1 MTTPSITTPVATS
14 KNMSCNINLPW
25 FLHNTEY
32 YPTEATFEP
41 LVNGDRAFSAVYD
54 AIMAA
59 TQSVEIVCWG
69 FQPSMYFKRGGD
81 TSLCIGKLLEMKAEN
96 GVKVRI
102 LCWSDTLRIAS
113 FSENM
118 TPGRNIASIRE
129 DFRNETQRDIDVK
142 WYRRATKSAFENRSW
157 LERNT
162 AMGLLS
168 NRGSNAIDKVFSV
181 GAVAFKNI
189 EFVARDMNL
198 KDRAEIAWQVSMRS
212 QDSDRSNWNKF
223 MTTAA
228 MTSIP
233 THHQKMVL
241 IDYETPDKAVGF
253 VMGHN
258 SLDAYWDN
266 DDHSAKRMLA
276 HEGRNGATPRQD
288 ISSRVTGPILEYLN
302 HNFAQA
308 WLRETGIDL
317 LTPREHIADQLKTRE
332 GFGPKMMA
340 QILRTQPQENK
351 RDIRE
356 MYLKAAGNANSFMY
370 LENQYFR
377 WPPLAEKIKE
387 NVRRQFSEGRSL
399 TEHGPLYLFVV
410 TNSTK
415 EGMGDGTINTYR
427 MLRQLGRP
435 ELMPNVARLER
446 NEELEAQVAQAK
458 ERYDTAK
465 GKITIIEGT
474 YGNSFN
480 PAMSKLWE
488 PQRKAAAAAE
498 AEYRELKAKLPAASS
513 KDVDKVEIEGLKV
526 LVCTLVAPDS
536 PPEEWMDV
544 YIHSKLMIIDDV
556 FTTLGSSNINTRSM
570 EVDSELN
577 ICVEDPAVTKPLR
590 KHLWSI
596 HTDAEGAGDDIGVAF
611 RYWTMIAVSNAA
623 RRAES
628 KHTAKPIASL
638 TEFRRDSDSR
648 TNLD

>member
-1 MTTPSITTPVATS
+1 MTTPSLTTPVATS

-25 FLHNTEY
+25 FVQDTEY
-32 YPTEATFEP
+32 CPTEATFEP
-41 LVNGDRAFSAVYD
+41 LVNGARAFGAVYD

-59 TQSVEIVCWG
+59 TKSVEIVCWG
-69 FQPSMYFKRGGD
+69 FQPSMYFKRGD
-81 TSLCIGKLLEMKAEN
+81 LNSLCIGKLLEMKAEK

-129 DFRNETQRDIDVK
+129 DFRNDIQREIDLE

-162 AMGLLS
+162 PVGLLS
-168 NRGSNAIDKVFSV
+168 NRGSNAIDKVFST
-181 GAVAFKNI
+181 GATAFKNI
-189 EFVARDMNL
+189 EFVPRDMNL

-212 QDSDRSNWNKF
+212 LDSDRSNWNKF
-223 MTTAA
+223 MTTVA

-258 SLDAYWDN
+258 SLDAYWD
-266 DDHSAKRMLA
+266 DDHHSATRMLA
-276 HEGRNGATPRQD
+276 HEGRNSATPRQD

-317 LTPREHIADQLKTRE
+317 LTPRKYIADQLKTRD

-340 QILRTQPQENK
+340 QVLRTQPQENK

-387 NVRRQFSEGRSL
+387 NVRRQFAEGRSL
-399 TEHGPLYLFVV
+399 IEHGPLYLFVV
-410 TNSTK
+410 TNSTE

-435 ELMPNVARLER
+435 ELMPEVTRYER
-446 NEELEAQVAQAK
+446 DKELEAQVAQAK

-474 YGNSFN
+474 YGRSFN

-488 PQRKAAAAAE
+488 PQRKAAEAAE
-498 AEYRELKAKLPAASS
+498 AEYRALKAKLPA
-513 KDVDKVEIEGLKV
+513 DKAEPLTVPGTEGLKV
-526 LVCTLVAPDS
+526 LICTLVATDS
-536 PPEEWMDV
+536 PPEKWMDV

-596 HTDAEGAGDDIGVAF
+596 HTDSEGSGDDIETAF
-611 RYWTMIAVSNAA
+611 STWSRIASFNAA
-623 RRAES
+623 NRKNKENTNRPT
-628 KHTAKPIASL
+628 HSL
-638 TEFRRDSDSR
+638 TEFYRDSKKRS
-648 TNLD
+648 NLD